1 MRILV
6 VEDEVKIRKGIANL
20 INRHTKHTVIGE
32 AKNGVEGY
40 EMALRHQPEVVIT
53 DIRMPEMDGL
63 EMMQKL
69 QEKGGPW
76 HFVIL
81 SGYSE
86 FEYAKQALRCGAEDY
101 LLKPLAPE
109 DVTGLLSSIQ
119 EKIEAESRK
128 TRGMPEKKLRDYLIE
143 NDLGSPEELAAACG
157 CQEDGA
163 FRLVCAYTGNAGQE
177 DREVCLDRF
186 QKLKQMFPEQKI
198 YFFFTESTREFIC
211 FLEDKNWNEI
221 LKELEGKLLGR
232 KLSGGS
238 WAWTTD
244 RAEGLTKL
252 KEVYEDLKTRYAYG
266 LVLGYGTF
274 LTKERTEAFAP
285 AAWQYP
291 KIEESRLQKAFYKE
305 DRDDFKKAA
314 DRFLQE
320 LSMARILP
328 GQIRESCMKMV
339 NFLTGMAQEHNR
351 GIYEQLQNLHVV
363 RQIGRAVT
371 FQELTDIFSEVVDAF
386 LQHMGQCEDISN
398 YTIKRTIDYI
408 RMHYQESISLE
419 GVAARL
425 DITPEYLSTLFN
437 REMGEN
443 FTVFLKKFRISHA
456 KRLLKGTDKKIYE
469 IAQDV
474 GYADPKY
481 FNRVFKEEEGV
492 SPGDY
497 RSLQH

>member
-1 MRILV
+1 MKILV
-6 VEDEVKIRKGIANL
+6 VEDEVKIRKGIAGL
-20 INRHTKHTVIGE
+20 IDRHTEHTVIGE
-32 AKNGVEGY
+32 ARNGVEGY
-40 EMALRHQPEVVIT
+40 DLALKYQPDVVIT

-69 QEKGGPW
+69 QEQGGPW

-86 FEYAKQALRCGAEDY
+86 FEYAKRALQCGAEDY

-109 DVTGLLSSIQ
+109 DVTRILSSIQ
-119 EKIEAESRK
+119 GKIEADRK
-128 TRGMPEKKLRDYLIE
+128 KSQGAPEKKLRDYLIE
-143 NDLGSPEELAAACG
+143 NDLGSTKELAAVCG
-157 CQEDGA
+157 CPEDGA
-163 FRLVCAYTGNAGQE
+163 FRLLCAYVGNAGQE
-177 DREVCLDRF
+177 DRSLCLERF
-186 QKLKQMFPEQKI
+186 QKLRQLFPEQKM
-198 YFFFTESTREFIC
+198 YFFFIESTREFIC
-211 FLEDKNWNEI
+211 LLEDQNWDRI
-221 LKELEGKLLGR
+221 QKELEEKLLGR
-232 KLSGGS
+232 KLSGGA
-238 WAWTTD
+238 WAWAAE
-244 RAEGLTKL
+244 RAQSLTEL
-252 KEVYEDLKTRYAYG
+252 KKVYEDLKSRYVYG
-266 LVLGYGTF
+266 LILGYDRF
-274 LTKERTEAFAP
+274 LTKARAEAFQP

-291 KIEESRLQKAFYKE
+291 KIQESRLQKAFYKE
-305 DRDDFKKAA
+305 DREAFEQASDG
-314 DRFLQE
+314 FLEE
-320 LSMARILP
+320 LSQARVLP

-339 NFLTGMAQEHNR
+339 NFLTSMAQEHNR
-351 GIYEQLQNLHVV
+351 AIYEQLQNLHVV
-363 RQIGRAVT
+363 RQIGSAVT
-371 FQELTDIFSEVVDAF
+371 FQELTDIFSEVVNAY

-408 RMHYQESISLE
+408 RTHYQEGISLE
-419 GVAARL
+419 GVAAKL

-456 KRLLKGTDKKIYE
+456 KRLLKGTNKKIYE

>member
-1 MRILV
+1 MKILV
-6 VEDEVKIRKGIANL
+6 VEDEVKIRKGIAGL
-20 INRHTKHTVIGE
+20 IDRHTGHTVVGE

-40 EMALRHQPEVVIT
+40 ELALKYQPDVVIT

-63 EMMQKL
+63 EMMRRL
-69 QEKGGPW
+69 QERGGPW

-109 DVTGLLSSIQ
+109 DVTRILASIQ

-143 NDLGSPEELAAACG
+143 NDLGSAEELAAACG
-157 CQEDGA
+157 CSKDGA
-163 FRLVCAYTGNAGQE
+163 FRLLCAYAGDAGQA
-177 DREVCLDRF
+177 DRDVCLDRF
-186 QKLKQMFPEQKI
+186 QKLKQMFPEQNL
-198 YFFFTESTREFIC
+198 YYFFTESTREFIC
-211 FLEDKNWNEI
+211 FLEDENWEQI
-221 LKELEGKLLGR
+221 QGELERKLLGR
-232 KLSGGS
+232 KLSGRTWVWVSG
-238 WAWTTD
+238 
-244 RAEGLTKL
+244 RAEGLTEL
-252 KEVYEDLKTRYAYG
+252 KAVYEDLKTCYG
-266 LVLGYGTF
+266 YGMVLGYDGF
-274 LTKERTEAFAP
+274 LSRERVEAFVP
-285 AAWQYP
+285 DLWQYP
-291 KIEESRLQKAFYKE
+291 KVQESRLQKAFYKE
-305 DRDDFKKAA
+305 DREEFKKAA
-314 DRFLQE
+314 DQFLEE
-320 LSMARILP
+320 LSQARILP

-363 RQIGRAVT
+363 RQIGAAVT
-371 FQELTDIFSEVVDAF
+371 FWELTDIFFEVVNAF

-408 RMHYQESISLE
+408 RMHYRESISLE
-419 GVAARL
+419 GVAATL

-443 FTVFLKKFRISHA
+443 FTAFLKKFRISHA

-469 IAQDV
+469 IARDV

-497 RSLQH
+497 RRLQH

>member
-6 VEDEVKIRKGIANL
+6 VEDEIRIRKGIASL
-20 INRHTKHTVIGE
+20 IDRHTEHTVIGE
-32 AKNGVEGY
+32 AKNGAEGY
-40 EMALRHQPEVVIT
+40 EMALKYQPDVIIT

-63 EMMQKL
+63 LMMQKL
-69 QEKGGPW
+69 QEWGGSW

-109 DVTGLLSSIQ
+109 DVTRILAAIQ
-119 EKIEAESRK
+119 EKIEAELK
-128 TRGMPEKKLRDYLIE
+128 KNQGVPEKRLRDYLIE
-143 NDLGSPEELAAACG
+143 NDLSSTKELAAVCG
-157 CQEDGA
+157 CSEYGA
-163 FRLVCAYTGNAGQE
+163 FRLICAYAGNAGQE
-177 DREVCLDRF
+177 DKDVCLDRF
-186 QKLKQMFPEQKI
+186 QKLKQMFSKQKM

-211 FLEDKNWNEI
+211 LLEDQNWEQI
-221 LKELEGKLLGR
+221 QGELRHKLLGR
-232 KLSGGS
+232 KLSGGP
-238 WAWTTD
+238 WAWASG
-244 RAEGLTKL
+244 RAEGFLEL
-252 KEVYEDLKTRYAYG
+252 KETYEDLKARYVYAM
-266 LVLGYGTF
+266 VLGYDQF
-274 LTKERTEAFAP
+274 LTKKRTEAFIP
-285 AAWQYP
+285 ESWQYP
-291 KIEESRLQKAFYKE
+291 KVREKQLQKAFYKE
-305 DRDDFKKAA
+305 ERTEFQEAA
-314 DRFLQE
+314 DGFVEE
-320 LSMARILP
+320 LSKARILP
-328 GQIRESCMKMV
+328 GQLKEGCMKMV
-339 NFLTGMAQEHNR
+339 NFLTGLAQEHRR
-351 GIYEQLQNLHVV
+351 GIYEQLQKLNTV
-363 RQIGRAVT
+363 RQIGGAVT
-371 FQELTDIFSEVVDAF
+371 FQELTDIFCEVVGVF

-419 GVAARL
+419 GVASVM

-443 FTVFLKKFRISHA
+443 FTIFLKKFRISHA

-481 FNRVFKEEEGV
+481 FNRVFKEEEGI